1 MRTSWRTGLLLLLI
15 LLSGMFYGIN
25 YGIYRDTTYMGRLL
39 TMQLGFVPVQVI
51 LITLF
56 LNSVIAGR
64 EKRARLAKLN
74 MVIGSFFSEF
84 GEHLLRIF
92 TDLDPKGD
100 DLKRGVLLAREWTDT
115 DFAAAHDYVSKH
127 DYAIRINVGRLM
139 ELREFLLMKRTF
151 MLWLVENPNL
161 LEHESFTDLLMSIFH
176 LTEELAHRGDLST
189 LPDTDYRHLAEDI
202 KRAYRSLL
210 SEWLEYMKH
219 IRTSYPYFYS
229 LAVRANPLNP
239 AARPE
244 VT

>member
-1 MRTSWRTGLLLLLI
+1 MKTSWRTGLLVLLI
-15 LLSGMFYGIN
+15 VLSGMFYGIN
-25 YGIYRDTTYMGRLL
+25 YGVYRDTTYMGRLL
-39 TMQLGFVPVQVI
+39 RMQLGFVPIQVI

-84 GEHLLRIF
+84 GENLLRIF

-100 DLKRGVLLAREWTDT
+100 DLKRVVLLAREWTDG
-115 DFAAAHDYVSKH
+115 DFAAAHEYVKKH
-127 DYAIRINVGRLM
+127 DYTIRINVGRLL

-161 LEHESFTDLLMSIFH
+161 LEHKAFTDLLMSVFH

-189 LPDTDYRHLAEDI
+189 LPDTDYRHIADDI
-202 KRAYRSLL
+202 TRAYRSLL
-210 SEWLEYMKH
+210 TQWLEYMKH
-219 IRTSYPYFYS
+219 ISTSYPYFYS

-239 AARPE
+239 DARPE

>member
-15 LLSGMFYGIN
+15 LLSAVFYGIN

-115 DFAAAHDYVSKH
+115 DFAAAHDYVNKH
-127 DYAIRINVGRLM
+127 DYAIRINVGRLL

-161 LEHESFTDLLMSIFH
+161 LEHESFTDLLMSVFH
-176 LTEELAHRGDLST
+176 LTEELAHRGDFST

-239 AARPE
+239 ASRPE

>member
-100 DLKRGVLLAREWTDT
+100 DLKRGVLLAREWTDS
-115 DFAAAHDYVSKH
+115 DFIAAHDYVKKH
-127 DYAIRINVGRLM
+127 DYAIRINAGRLL
-139 ELREFLLMKRTF
+139 ELREFLLTKRTF
-151 MLWLVENPNL
+151 LLWLVENPNL

-176 LTEELAHRGDLST
+176 LTDELAHRGDLST

-202 KRAYRSLL
+202 KRAYKSLL
-210 SEWLEYMKH
+210 SEWLQYMKH
-219 IRTSYPYFYS
+219 ISISYPYFYS
-229 LAVRANPLNP
+229 LSVRVNPLNP

>member
-15 LLSGMFYGIN
+15 LLSAVFYGIN

-84 GEHLLRIF
+84 GEPLLRIF

-115 DFAAAHDYVSKH
+115 DFAAAHESIKKH
-127 DYAIRINVGRLM
+127 DYSIRINIGRLL
-139 ELREFLLMKRTF
+139 ELREFLLTKRTF

-161 LEHESFTDLLMSIFH
+161 LEHEAFTDLLMSVFH

-189 LPDTDYRHLAEDI
+189 LPDTDYRHLADDI

-210 SEWLEYMKH
+210 TEWLEYMNH
-219 IRTSYPYFYS
+219 ISISYPYFYS
-229 LAVRANPLNP
+229 LSVRANPLNP